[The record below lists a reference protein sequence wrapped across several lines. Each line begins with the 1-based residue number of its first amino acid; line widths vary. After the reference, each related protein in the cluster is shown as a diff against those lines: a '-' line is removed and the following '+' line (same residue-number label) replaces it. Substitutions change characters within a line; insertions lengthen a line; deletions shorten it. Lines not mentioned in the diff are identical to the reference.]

1 MTKFED
7 SESLEILINQAKN
20 GDKQAFSDLYSTLY
34 TPLFRFIKSRTGNH
48 DKSLDICQEVFLKWY
63 KSLDTYEIKM
73 KPLSYLMM
81 IGIRLI
87 INESKK
93 SGSVFLPEE
102 AEEFVADENI
112 VPADINFDLNLSF
125 DKIKILFQ
133 DLTENQ
139 KNVVTM
145 RYIADADT
153 ETIAEALEISL
164 ANVRKIESRA
174 IQKIRELY
182 ILKYNNLESGI

>member
-87 INESKK
+87 INEGKK

-174 IQKIRELY
+174 VQKIRELY

>member
-87 INESKK
+87 INEGKK

-102 AEEFVADENI
+102 AEEFVADENV

-125 DKIKILFQ
+125 DKIKALFQ

-182 ILKYNNLESGI
+182 ILKYNNLESGR

>member
-63 KSLDTYEIKM
+63 KSLDTYEVKM

-182 ILKYNNLESGI
+182 ILKYNNLESGR

>member
-182 ILKYNNLESGI
+182 ILKYNNLESGR

>member
-87 INESKK
+87 INEGKK

-182 ILKYNNLESGI
+182 ILKYNNLESGR

>member
-87 INESKK
+87 INEGKK

-102 AEEFVADENI
+102 AEEFVADENV

-125 DKIKILFQ
+125 DKIKA
-133 DLTENQ
+133 T
-139 KNVVTM
+139 
-145 RYIADADT
+145 
-153 ETIAEALEISL
+153 
-164 ANVRKIESRA
+164 
-174 IQKIRELY
+174 Y
-182 ILKYNNLESGI
+182 ILKSVFYNGFPECRKLFLYRCCYLSVLVKVLG